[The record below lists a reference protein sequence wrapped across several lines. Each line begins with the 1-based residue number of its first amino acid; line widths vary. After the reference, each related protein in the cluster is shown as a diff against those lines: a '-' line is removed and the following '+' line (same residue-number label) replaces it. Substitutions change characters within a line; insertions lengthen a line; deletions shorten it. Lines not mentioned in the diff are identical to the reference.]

1 MPISARIRTEFPDP
15 EQITKQAAGNMIKGV
30 HIVSINDCLAS
41 EICLIARERALE
53 LPESPSALPAFARM
67 AIARLKGMA
76 IH

>member
-1 MPISARIRTEFPDP
+1 
-15 EQITKQAAGNMIKGV
+15 MIKGV